1 MEAKGLWARAQRA
14 LASAGRS
21 AMVGHDHE
29 GSGCEKFVR
38 SPDSLCWR
46 SRRPRRDADAGGLR
60 PQGRA
65 RCTAVLN
72 RTGGAAASRCAV
84 FSRPIGP
91 NFYGATKPDPRTAAG
106 AAANPNGI
114 NEPAAAKIL
123 LSRLAPQVS
132 VFPAPNLV
140 RDANSKPPT
149 PRTRTR
155 MKVPTRSALTV
166 PCRPAAEACDAS
178 LCLP

>member
-21 AMVGHDHE
+21 AMVSHDHE

-84 FSRPIGP
+84 FSRPIGS

-123 LSRLAPQVS
+123 LSRLAPQVIGS
-132 VFPAPNLV
+132 SSKRVSSPKLRPGREQQATNA
-140 RDANSKPPT
+140 ANPDRNKGSHAVSIDRPT
-149 PRTRTR
+149 PTRG
-155 MKVPTRSALTV
+155 
-166 PCRPAAEACDAS
+166 
-178 LCLP
+178 